1 MVRVS
6 GMARDGSVQRTRA
19 KSLFDETAQWEGLMA
34 TLGGT
39 KAAVVA
45 RRFAKFQH
53 SDFHK
58 HDTDR
63 SGEIAKWE
71 FVAMWRKAFHVK
83 RKVLSDDDIGAV
95 FDAIDTNLSGEVGA
109 ITISA
114 SSSLSESY
122 PSQSMLSGW
131 ISRPAAPHSYP
142 HSPTPRRRLLRLQI
156 TLGEFQRFADSVAAQ
171 SGLRDAGRATHH
183 DHDDATELESL
194 FIRRSSAAATKSA
207 VGGGGGGNDAPES
220 VSFASPP
227 RVGSPGGLLD
237 DVTAEHDEVVHEAAS
252 LNRQLRALV
261 DAERSAGGL
270 SPRAP
275 PYIDPLEAKRSVL
288 ARALARHVRLEDARR
303 DYTFTYRRKLEIDR
317 ENARLAREKGFIERH
332 GTCTTS
338 AAGGVHFSQQSELAR
353 AFRVKC
359 VVI

>member
-83 RKVLSDDDIGAV
+83 RKVLSDDDIGTV
-95 FDAIDTNLSGEVGA
+95 FDAIDTNLSGEVGP
-109 ITISA
+109 
-114 SSSLSESY
+114 SSLSESY
-122 PSQSMLSGW
+122 
-131 ISRPAAPHSYP
+131 SYP
-142 HSPTPRRRLLRLQI
+142 HSPIPRRRLLRLQI

-275 PYIDPLEAKRSVL
+275 PYNDPLEAKRSVL

-317 ENARLAREKGFIERH
+317 ENARLAREKEFIERH

-338 AAGGVHFSQQSELAR
+338 AAGGVHFSQQSDLAR